1 MAKFYTLCEYLHI
14 LHLMPKH
21 IRDNGDMFEL
31 VDCASLLA
39 NMTHIGDNGEI
50 FDEKKGAF
58 FDILV
63 A

>member
-1 MAKFYTLCEYLHI
+1 MAKFYTLCEYLQI
-14 LHLMPKH
+14 LHLIPKH
-21 IRDNGDMFEL
+21 IGDNGDMFEL
-31 VDCASLLA
+31 LDCTSLLT
-39 NMTHIGDNGEI
+39 NMTRIGDNGEI

>member
-1 MAKFYTLCEYLHI
+1 MAKFYTLCEYLQI
-14 LHLMPKH
+14 LHLIPKH
-21 IRDNGDMFEL
+21 IGDNGDMFEL
-31 VDCASLLA
+31 LDCTSLLT